1 MVPLTATE
9 RADLR
14 NAAISANLA
23 NPFSRQALFANV
35 HPAFVA
41 TIPFA
46 RRRRSAPERFRGT
59 SPMPRAWPTDRC
71 RSCSG

>member
-9 RADLR
+9 RAELR

-35 HPAFVA
+35 HPAFVP
-41 TIPFA
+41 PF
-46 RRRRSAPERFRGT
+46 RSPGAGE
-59 SPMPRAWPTDRC
+59 
-71 RSCSG
+71 